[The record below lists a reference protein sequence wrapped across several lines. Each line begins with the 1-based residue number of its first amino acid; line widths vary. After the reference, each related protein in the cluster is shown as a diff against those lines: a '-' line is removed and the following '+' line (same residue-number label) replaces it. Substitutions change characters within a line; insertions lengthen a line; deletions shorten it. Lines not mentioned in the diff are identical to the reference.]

1 MDRYTRIH
9 KAKLDTQLLQEEYDA
24 GVEFVNKLHL
34 QRNKIKQ
41 AVEKEVQKQKELRE
55 KIQFLKAERNRVE
68 KANRTQAK
76 LFDKAQNDRTSLEI
90 EAESY
95 TKNNETKL
103 SALTSQTVKNN
114 FPELIVHLNRGDLPT
129 EKSILL
135 TCLGKFIRTM
145 AENEFEE
152 HNWTAKISENG
163 KGVAGRIRFDAI
175 FMTEADI
182 KLIYKP
188 VVQELGKRFSRSG
201 LQIQTKTGKKNGV
214 ITVVDLIVRVPSRI
228 REAGLELP

>member
-34 QRNKIKQ
+34 ERNKIKQ
-41 AVEKEVQKQKELRE
+41 AVEQEIKKQNELRE
-55 KIQFLKAERNRVE
+55 KIEFLKAERKRVE
-68 KANRTQAK
+68 KANRTHTK
-76 LFDKAQNDRTSLEI
+76 LFDKAQNDRISLEI
-90 EAESY
+90 EADSY
-95 TKNNETKL
+95 EKNNELK
-103 SALTSQTVKNN
+103 AQTSQTVRNN

-135 TCLGKFIRTM
+135 TCLGQFIRTM

-152 HNWTAKISENG
+152 HNWTAKIAENG
-163 KGVAGRIRFDAI
+163 KGVAGRIRFDGI

-182 KLIYKP
+182 RLIYKP

-201 LQIQTKTGKKNGV
+201 LQIQTKTRKKNGV
-214 ITVVDLIVRVPSRI
+214 VTLVDLVVRVPSRI